1 MIYNYFVVICYMKTC
16 IIICNT
22 HSGKGIKKKTLI
34 KFENILK
41 ENDYDVKTYITKYQ
55 GHAKEIMKKINN
67 ADLVISL
74 GGDGTFN
81 EVMTGNLQRKE
92 RLLLSHI
99 PLGTTNDIGKMF
111 GLNKNVLNN
120 LKLVLDGKIKNIDI
134 CTINNRPFVYVAGFG
149 KFMNVPYETPSSLKK
164 RMGYFA
170 YLINGIK
177 NFIQRTR
184 LSELSYTVNGKTYS
198 GLYSFMIASN
208 ATRIAGINNIF
219 KDVKLDDDQFEVLF
233 CNLTKK
239 KDIIKSLYYLKTSD
253 ITQVPGFYFHKTNN
267 LTVKFK
273 KRAKTWCI
281 DGEKYDNQTK
291 EYNIKVIRN
300 VKMLLPKKEL
310 SKLFL
315 DETNNQ

>member
-1 MIYNYFVVICYMKTC
+1 MKKC
-16 IIICNT
+16 SIICNI
-22 HSGKGIKKKTLI
+22 HSGKGIKKKTLN
-34 KFENILK
+34 KFENILR
-41 ENDYDVKTYITKYQ
+41 ENDYLVETYITKYQ
-55 GHAKEIMKKINN
+55 GHAKKIMQNIDY

-81 EVMTGNLQRKE
+81 EVMTGNFKRKE
-92 RLLLSHI
+92 RLLVSHI

-111 GLNKNVLNN
+111 GLNKNVLSN
-120 LKLVLDGKIKNIDI
+120 LKLILNGKVKKIDI
-134 CTINNRPFVYVAGFG
+134 CTLNGHPFVYVAGFG
-149 KFMNVPYETPSSLKK
+149 KFMNIPYETSSSLKK
-164 RMGYFA
+164 RMGYLA

-177 NFIQRTR
+177 DFIQRTR

-198 GLYSFMIASN
+198 GLYSFMIASS

-267 LTVKFK
+267 LTIKFK
-273 KRAKTWCI
+273 KKSKPWCV
-281 DGEKYDNQTK
+281 DGEKYDNKTR
-291 EYNIKVIRN
+291 EYNIKVVRN
-300 VKMLLPKKEL
+300 VEMLLPTKEL
-310 SKLFL
+310 PKLFL
-315 DETNNQ
+315 DEENKDV

>member
-1 MIYNYFVVICYMKTC
+1 MKKCVVICN
-16 IIICNT
+16 I
-22 HSGKGIKKKTLI
+22 HSGKGIKKKTLD
-34 KFENILK
+34 KFEEILRD
-41 ENDYDVKTYITKYQ
+41 NDYDVETFITKYQ
-55 GHAKEIMKKINN
+55 GHAKEIIQQIVY

-81 EVMTGNLQRKE
+81 EVMTGNFKRKE

-120 LKLVLDGKIKNIDI
+120 LKLVLDGKVKNLDI

-149 KFMNVPYETPSSLKK
+149 KFMNVPYETSSKLKK
-164 RMGYFA
+164 KMGYLA

-177 NFIQRTR
+177 NFISRTR
-184 LSELSYTVNGKTYS
+184 LSELSYTIDGKTYS
-198 GLYSFMIASN
+198 GLFSFMIVSS

-219 KDVKLDDDQFEVLF
+219 KNVKLDDNQFEVLF

-267 LTVKFK
+267 LKIKFK
-273 KRAKTWCI
+273 GKIKPWCV
-281 DGEKYDNQTK
+281 DGEKYDTKTK
-291 EYNIKVIRN
+291 EYNIKVVRD

-310 SKLFL
+310 SNLFI
-315 DETNNQ
+315 DEINN